1 MVRYCMRIGT
11 FMAIVAVAFWTLAL
25 AQNSRVSR
33 IDPAGENT
41 RVFLSYIDAA
51 SEDNFAR
58 IFEIPRNQDY
68 KPYALLLT
76 NASGQAIVSVTI
88 RWMGS
93 SAEKSF
99 VYDSSSDSLM
109 RGVPG
114 GGSSMTLPLPG
125 PRQALVQ
132 RGASS
137 ASADGPVVLAA
148 GDRMLVAPGL
158 LVSESRAKERGSPG
172 GSSSMPQALQSAEI
186 ISAALDVV
194 VLEDGTVLG
203 PDASHTVDGLLSRK
217 AAVDGVVKAVRLA
230 EQNGMD
236 GVEALRILANTQPSR
251 DQGPEV
257 RQESM
262 IARTLMMSRQWKEQL
277 SKMEALQLP
286 RFHRN

>member
-1 MVRYCMRIGT
+1 
-11 FMAIVAVAFWTLAL
+11 
-25 AQNSRVSR
+25 
-33 IDPAGENT
+33 
-41 RVFLSYIDAA
+41 
-51 SEDNFAR
+51 
-58 IFEIPRNQDY
+58 
-68 KPYALLLT
+68 
-76 NASGQAIVSVTI
+76 
-88 RWMGS
+88 
-93 SAEKSF
+93 
-99 VYDSSSDSLM
+99 
-109 RGVPG
+109 
-114 GGSSMTLPLPG
+114 
-125 PRQALVQ
+125 
-132 RGASS
+132 
-137 ASADGPVVLAA
+137 
-148 GDRMLVAPGL
+148 
-158 LVSESRAKERGSPG
+158 
-172 GSSSMPQALQSAEI
+172 MPQALQSAEI